1 MKDNPVLVTILAAL
15 ALALVGGVIYALW
28 LVGREVVATLAG
40 VLVGGIAAAV
50 VLAALALPIRAYRKN
65 DAPPVIER
73 HYRDGT
79 RTVERHTIDGR
90 APAQND
96 IRLLQ
101 LPAANQAAAFPEL
114 LRASYRAGL
123 LAAPNGEANPQTVE
137 LREVDPATVSGADW
151 FGELR
156 P

>member
-1 MKDNPVLVTILAAL
+1 MKSETVSGLVITL
-15 ALALVGGVIYALW
+15 ALALVGGVIFAIW
-28 LVGREVVATLAG
+28 LVGSEVVAALAG
-40 VLVGGIAAAV
+40 VLVGGL
-50 VLAALALPIRAYRKN
+50 VLALIIASLALPVRAWRKN

-79 RTVERHTIDGR
+79 RTVERVRTIDGR

-101 LPAANQAAAFPEL
+101 LPPVGNANVYPEL
-114 LRASYRAGL
+114 LRGAFRAGA
-123 LAAPNGEANPQTVE
+123 LAGPEQNAPQFE
-137 LREVDPATVSGADW
+137 LREVDPADPDADAW
-151 FGELR
+151 AGELR